1 MHRDFPDVRSLC
13 IAREILARHEGLADF
28 VFAIQG
34 LGSAPVLLAGS
45 EEQKRAL
52 LPDVIAGRRIPA
64 FALTEAEAGSDAA
77 GIQAT
82 AERQGDAYVLNGG
95 KMWISNAG
103 LADVYVV
110 FARTG
115 EAPGSRGISA
125 FLVDAGTPGFRVTE
139 QVEVIA
145 PHVIGALEFR
155 DCRIPAAN
163 LIGRSGEG
171 FKIAMGVLDIYRSTV
186 AAAALGFAKR
196 ALQEAIAHVRKRKL
210 FGQTLADFQ
219 ATRMRL
225 ADMAAE
231 LESAALLV
239 YRSAWL
245 KDVVGR
251 RVTYE
256 SSLAK
261 MVATERAQGVID
273 SALQLFGGHGVRKG
287 SVLEGLYREIR
298 PLRIYEGATEIQ
310 KLVIADQLL
319 RRFAE
324 LEAEDTAEPH
334 ST

>member
-1 MHRDFPDVRSLC
+1 
-13 IAREILARHEGLADF
+13 
-28 VFAIQG
+28 
-34 LGSAPVLLAGS
+34 
-45 EEQKRAL
+45 
-52 LPDVIAGRRIPA
+52 
-64 FALTEAEAGSDAA
+64 
-77 GIQAT
+77 
-82 AERQGDAYVLNGG
+82 
-95 KMWISNAG
+95 MWISNAG

-324 LEAEDTAEPH
+324 LEAEGTAEPH